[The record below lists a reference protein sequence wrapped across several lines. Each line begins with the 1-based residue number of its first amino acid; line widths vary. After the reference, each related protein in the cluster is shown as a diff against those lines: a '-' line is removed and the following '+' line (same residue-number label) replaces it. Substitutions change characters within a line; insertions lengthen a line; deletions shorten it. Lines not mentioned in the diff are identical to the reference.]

1 MKKPCAKEKST
12 RMLGKSTCAKQNF
25 PREDQKMPRGI
36 LKNPWKKREST
47 SRKNDNTW

>member
-12 RMLGKSTCAKQNF
+12 RMLEKSTCAKQNF
-25 PREDQKMPRGI
+25 PRENQKMPSGI
-36 LKNPWKKREST
+36 LKKPCWKMEST